1 MATVTKKEL
10 IDQIA
15 EASKQK
21 RVNVKKIVQSF
32 LDAIVVEL

>member
-15 EASKQK
+15 IATGQK
-21 RVNVKKIVQSF
+21 RVVVKKIVQSF
-32 LDAIVVEL
+32 LDNIII